1 MAGLGALPSL
11 DNLQCF
17 LAAAER
23 LNFRNA
29 AAAMSLTATAFG
41 QRIHQLEEQVGR
53 PLFERTTRRVR
64 LTEAGAALV
73 PVARHALAQAERCFD
88 VVRGEEAPAATFV
101 LGTRFE
107 LGLSWIVPAVAD
119 LVHTRPEWTIHLYF
133 GSGQDLLNRLLAGDV
148 DAVVTSAPVARA
160 GWVADVL
167 HPETYVLCAAP
178 SLVADRPFEH
188 ATDAARHT
196 LLDLD
201 RTMPLSRYLGEA
213 LAFGDVRYL
222 GTGGAAHRLVL
233 AGHGVAVLPEY
244 MVTPD
249 LAAGRLVRLLPD
261 RKLLTDTFRLIYSDR
276 SPHARSL
283 RALAEVL
290 RARPLE

>member
-1 MAGLGALPSL
+1 MSGLGSLPSV

-23 LNFRNA
+23 LSFRAA
-29 AAAMSLTATAFG
+29 AAAMSLTPTAFG
-41 QRIHQLEEQVGR
+41 QRILQLEELTGR
-53 PLFERTTRRVR
+53 PLFERTTRRVT

-73 PVARHALAQAERCFD
+73 PVARDAVAQAQRCFD
-88 VVRGEEAPAATFV
+88 VVRGDGAPSANFV
-101 LGTRFE
+101 VGTRFE
-107 LGLSWIVPAVAD
+107 LGLSWLVPAVAD
-119 LVHTRPEWTIHLYF
+119 LAVERPEWTIHLYF
-133 GSGQDLLNRLLAGDV
+133 GSGQDILNRLLAGDV
-148 DAVVTSAPVARA
+148 DAIVTSAPVARA

-167 HPETYVLCAAP
+167 HAETYVLCAAP
-178 SLVADRPFEH
+178 ALVAERPFERP
-188 ATDAARHT
+188 ADAAAHT

-213 LAFGDVRYL
+213 LAFGDVRYF

-244 MVTPD
+244 MVAPD
-249 LAAGRLVRLLPD
+249 LAAGRLVRLLGE
-261 RKLLTDTFRLIYSDR
+261 RKLLTDTFRLIYSQR
-276 SPHARSL
+276 SPVARTL
-283 RALAEVL
+283 RALAEML